1 MDISKTFG
9 KHGITADTPKNI
21 PFGPGAV
28 YRNLAY
34 DSTAKKWTGD
44 ILCATKD
51 GSKFSIVPTITPLEV
66 DGANVAVA
74 GLDIK
79 NGETATMEIN
89 VAEYKNDLIANAVIG
104 EVQETSD
111 VEGFNLIT
119 TKESISS
126 GDYIDNLGFVGLTAT
141 SDPIVVIFEKALC
154 TSGMESEH
162 KPKAQGGYA
171 LTFEARAKDL
181 TGSLDKLPIKIYRP
195 KAIAAN
201 T

>member
-1 MDISKTFG
+1 MEISNTFG

-28 YRNLAY
+28 YKNLAY

-51 GSKFSIVPTITPLEV
+51 GSKFSIVPTITPLEI
-66 DGANVAVA
+66 DGANVAAV
-74 GLDIK
+74 GLDVK
-79 NGETATMEIN
+79 TGETATMEIN
-89 VAEYKNDLIANAVIG
+89 AAEYKNDLLANAIIG
-104 EVQETSD
+104 EVSENSD
-111 VEGFNLIT
+111 IEGYDLIV
-119 TKESISS
+119 TKENITS
-126 GDYIDNLGFVGLTAT
+126 GNYIDNLGFVGLTAT
-141 SDPIVVIFEKALC
+141 KDPIVVIFEKALC

-171 LTFEARAKDL
+171 LKFEARAKDL
-181 TGSLDKLPIKIYRP
+181 TVSLDKLPIKIYRP
-195 KAIAAN
+195 KASVKN